1 MEKYG
6 DLRAF
11 QKVVS
16 DMTSE
21 PYKICRKIRP
31 EMHIDIVTRR
41 DTVQGQDP
49 CVLWPEEKENQ
60 SKTKIKGA
68 RRNKKTAAK
77 SRRAAEIEE
86 KGEKYGGIE
95 RPR

>member
-1 MEKYG
+1 MFHVKHFRQKMEKYG

-49 CVLWPEEKENQ
+49 CVLWPEEKEDQ

-68 RRNKKTAAK
+68 RRNKKLRQKAEG
-77 SRRAAEIEE
+77 RR
-86 KGEKYGGIE
+86 K
-95 RPR
+95 